1 MPKLVV
7 LCGHVGC
14 GKTTLR
20 KSVVEK
26 NPHIVSADVYKY
38 IEKYKDASGRVSDEN
53 STKAYEELYQDLA
66 LHDKDTILEIGVK
79 NSEFNFQNFNSLKNK
94 FAVTVIFCLLD
105 KEVCR
110 QRVIDRGNKDKSR
123 FINPDSVEAKFKIP
137 FPDEHRK
144 IAEDLQ
150 VSFEDLDMS
159 QSQEELFQAVVSL
172 FS

>member
-26 NPHIVSADVYKY
+26 NPQIVSADVYKY
-38 IEKYKDASGRVSDEN
+38 IEKYKDQAGRVSDEN
-53 STKAYEELYQDLA
+53 SRKAYEEMYQDLA

-79 NSEFNFQNFNSLKNK
+79 NSEFNFQNFNSLKDK
-94 FAVTVIFCLLD
+94 FEVKVIFCLLD

-123 FINPDSVEAKFKIP
+123 FINPDSVEEKFKIP
-137 FPDEHRK
+137 FPDEHLK
-144 IAEDLQ
+144 LAQDLQ
-150 VSFEDLDMS
+150 ISFVDLDMS
-159 QSQEELFQAVVSL
+159 QPQEDLYLAVAKLF
-172 FS
+172 